1 MLWQHMDAKVILL
14 GALIA
19 LTLVYLIAWWTTARR
34 RLAAKDH
41 GSHEPVMPT
50 PLHLAIGFV
59 TNFLDTL
66 GIGSYAQT
74 TTAYKT
80 WRLVPDQQIP
90 GTLNTG
96 HVPPTIVQALIFIT
110 GVAVEFRTLLF
121 MIAAACAGA
130 WLGAGIVAGFSRR
143 KVQVGMG
150 TALLGAALVVLAQLV
165 GIVPAGEA
173 LALTGVTLAI
183 GVTVNFVLGALMT
196 LGVGLYAPC
205 MVLVSVL
212 GMNPLAAFPIMM
224 GSCAFL
230 MPVAAIQFVRKNA
243 YNLRAAVGL
252 ALGGPLA
259 VLLAV
264 WLITSL
270 PTLVVRVLVLAVVL
284 YTSITM
290 LRSAAVER
298 REGRRGIPQP
308 A

>member
-1 MLWQHMDAKVILL
+1 MDPKQILL
-14 GALIA
+14 GALIT
-19 LTLVYLIAWWTTARR
+19 LTLGYVVAWWTMARKKR
-34 RLAAKDH
+34 AAGGH
-41 GSHEPVMPT
+41 GSHETVQPT
-50 PLHLAIGFV
+50 PRHVGIGFV
-59 TNFLDTL
+59 TNFFDTL
-66 GIGSYAQT
+66 GIGSFAT
-74 TTAYKT
+74 TTAAFKS
-80 WRLVPDQQIP
+80 WKLVPDEQIP
-90 GTLNTG
+90 GTLNVG
-96 HVPPTIVQALIFIT
+96 HVLPTIVQALIFIT
-110 GVAVEFRTLLF
+110 GVAVEFATLIS

-150 TALLGAALVVLAQLV
+150 TALLFAAAVVLAQLL
-165 GIVPAGEA
+165 GLVPAGEA
-173 LALTGVTLAI
+173 LALSGTLLMI
-183 GVTVNFVLGALMT
+183 GLTVNFMLGALMT

-212 GMNPLAAFPIMM
+212 GMNPTAAFPIMM

-230 MPVAAIQFVRKNA
+230 MPVASIQFVRRNA

-259 VLLAV
+259 VLLAY
-264 WLITSL
+264 WLITGL
-270 PTLVVRVLVLAVVL
+270 PTPLVRVLVLIVIL

-298 REGRRGIPQP
+298 KAAAARGQVTTQP

>member
-1 MLWQHMDAKVILL
+1 MDAKLILL
-14 GALIA
+14 AALVV
-19 LTLVYLIAWWTTARR
+19 LTLGYAFAWWNIARKKH
-34 RLAAKDH
+34 ANGGH
-41 GSHEPVMPT
+41 GAGEPVKPNTLM
-50 PLHLAIGFV
+50 LAIGFV
-59 TNFLDTL
+59 TNFFDTL
-66 GIGSYAQT
+66 GIGSYAT
-74 TTAYKT
+74 TTSAFKF
-80 WRLVPDQQIP
+80 WKLVPDQLIP

-96 HVPPTIVQALIFIT
+96 HVLSTIVQALLFIT

-143 KVQVGMG
+143 KVQLGMG
-150 TALLGAALVVLAQLV
+150 TALLGATVIVLAQLLN
-165 GIVPAGEA
+165 IVPAGEA
-173 LALTGVTLAI
+173 LALTGTKLAI
-183 GVTVNFVLGALMT
+183 GVTANFVLGALMT

-212 GMNPLAAFPIMM
+212 GMNPTAAFPIMM

-230 MPVAAIQFVRKNA
+230 MPVAAIQFVRRDA
-243 YNLRAAVGL
+243 YHLRASLGL

-259 VLLAV
+259 VLLAY

-270 PTLVVRVLVLAVVL
+270 PTPLVRVLVLIVIS

-290 LRSAAVER
+290 LRSAAQER
-298 REGRRGIPQP
+298 KAAEISAQVTQP